1 MQKKML
7 RYNNYSVVEKHA
19 IKTMLAKICLDLKM
33 YQAAS
38 FHEKAV
44 GDIFI
49 NEKEQGRFRQEIA
62 FKNENAIQDNQM
74 ENKNF
79 DWTELD
85 IEQRKKL
92 FTAKDKFLELNAVTE
107 KELNGLSLPYLWIEK
122 AEVLIQLCLYQPARL
137 LLSEAHQATQEMND
151 PCGISRCL
159 YLLAVLANLE
169 KNHGQAKALLEKARL
184 IGGNEQFWCNSTFA
198 LTDAILGDDQEI
210 NEKMACHF
218 LQKNINALRPLLKER
233 PNRESEVGFIIAC
246 FEAR

>member
-1 MQKKML
+1 
-7 RYNNYSVVEKHA
+7 
-19 IKTMLAKICLDLKM
+19 LAKICLDLKM

-44 GDIFI
+44 GDVFI

-79 DWTELD
+79 DWTTLD
-85 IEQRKKL
+85 IEQRKNL
-92 FTAKDKFLELNAVTE
+92 FTAKDKILELNAVTE

-137 LLSEAHQATQEMND
+137 LLSEAHQATQM
-151 PCGISRCL
+151 
-159 YLLAVLANLE
+159 
-169 KNHGQAKALLEKARL
+169 Q
-184 IGGNEQFWCNSTFA
+184 
-198 LTDAILGDDQEI
+198 
-210 NEKMACHF
+210 ACHF
-218 LQKNINALRPLLKER
+218 LQKNINVLRPLLKER
-233 PNRESEVGFIIAC
+233 PNRESELGFIIAC